1 MKSLVKKSREHG
13 LWLEDVPKP
22 EIGATDVLVKIKKTA
37 ICGTDLHI
45 YLWDEWSQATIP
57 VPMTIGHEFV
67 GEIVEIGSAA
77 VGVKIGQRVSGE
89 GHIVCGHCRNCRA
102 GTRHLCINTR
112 GIGVNLPGCFAEYL
126 RIPAENVFPI
136 PEGIT
141 DDEAAILDPLG
152 NATHTALSFNLVGED
167 VLITGAGPIGILA
180 AAIAE
185 HVGARNIVI
194 TDPKDYRL
202 DLAAKLGAKHA
213 INVTRQSLSDVM
225 HEVKMTEGFDIGL
238 EMSGNATAFND
249 MISSCKAG
257 AKIAL
262 LGILPRDATID
273 WHQVIFKGLSI
284 KGIYGREMFETW
296 YKMCAMIQSGL
307 DVKPIITHHFPVDQF
322 QEAFEIMNTGQSG
335 KIILEW

>member
-1 MKSLVKKSREHG
+1 MKSLVKKFRERG
-13 LWLEDVPKP
+13 LWMEDVPRP
-22 EIGATDVLVKIKKTA
+22 EISPTDALIKIRKTA

-57 VPMTIGHEFV
+57 TPMTIGHEFV
-67 GEIVEIGSAA
+67 GEIVELGAA
-77 VGVKIGQRVSGE
+77 TTGLRVGQRVSGE
-89 GHIVCGHCRNCRA
+89 GHVVCGHCRNCRA

-136 PEGIT
+136 PDGIS

-180 AAIAE
+180 AAICQ

-202 DLAAKLGAKHA
+202 ELAQKLGAKHA
-213 INVTRQSLSDVM
+213 INVVNQNLRDVM
-225 HEVKMTEGFDIGL
+225 QEIKMTEGFDIGL
-238 EMSGNATAFND
+238 EMSGNAAALGD
-249 MISSCKAG
+249 MIATCKAG

-262 LGILPRDATID
+262 LGILPSDATID
-273 WHQVIFKGLSI
+273 WHQVIFKGLFI

-307 DVKPIITHHFPVDQF
+307 DVKPIITHHFNVDQF
-322 QEAFEIMNTGQSG
+322 EEAFEIMRSGMSG